1 MTKRF
6 ALRDLVDDRP
16 QDGVFRV
23 SRTMF
28 RDPELFDLEMKHVFE
43 GGWVFVGLATQ
54 AEKPHDFFTGF
65 IGRVPIFV
73 TRTGQGELR
82 CFVNA

>member
-6 ALRDLVDDRP
+6 SLRDLVDDRP

-23 SRTMF
+23 NRAMF
-28 RDPELFDLEMKHVFE
+28 RDPELFALEMKHVFE

-54 AEKPHDFFTGF
+54 AESPHDISPDSSAAFRSLSAGTA
-65 IGRVPIFV
+65 RVNYGV
-73 TRTGQGELR
+73 S
-82 CFVNA
+82 